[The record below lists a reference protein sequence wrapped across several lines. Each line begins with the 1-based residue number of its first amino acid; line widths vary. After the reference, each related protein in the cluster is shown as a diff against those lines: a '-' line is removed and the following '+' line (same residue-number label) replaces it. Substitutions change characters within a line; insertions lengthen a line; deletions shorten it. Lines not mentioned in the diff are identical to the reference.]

1 MNITYPERE
10 SVNGK
15 LESSRSARIS
25 TVEILFAIAS
35 GQGAVFDKARAMI
48 GEDEIALL
56 LAKTALAG
64 TSLSL
69 SPTRVANVLKISRD
83 GARKKTENTAVR
95 L

>member
-1 MNITYPERE
+1 MNLTHPERE
-10 SVNGK
+10 SSVK
-15 LESSRSARIS
+15 VL
-25 TVEILFAIAS
+25 LAIAS

-69 SPTRVANVLKISRD
+69 SPTRVANVLGISRD
-83 GARKKTENTAVR
+83 GARKKAENIAVR